1 MAPRKSITGKN
12 KRAKKAPELQKPSP
26 KGSSPGKAQNQIR
39 PFPSNAGLEQMMGFE
54 MDDQSEISDDNTI
67 QSRPNFSYLPSHQH
81 SSPQKVKQAYFPT
94 VHRLGSMSTVPNSDL
109 VQPDTSHEPST
120 SYGIEMTPES
130 SNSVPN
136 KAPAK
141 TKEDQK
147 RQSRKSKTPMKMNI
161 MKEIVKLQNT
171 GDRIIPKLPFGRVI
185 REILTDY
192 SDSGLRVTLEMLE
205 CLQEAAEI
213 YIVQLFEDAYR
224 CTVHRGRVTLIP
236 KDIQLALMIRR
247 ES

>member
-1 MAPRKSITGKN
+1 ML
-12 KRAKKAPELQKPSP
+12 AKKTPDPQKPSP
-26 KGSSPGKAQNQIR
+26 KGSSPGIAKNQIR
-39 PFPSNAGLEQMMGFE
+39 PFPSNEGLEQMMGFD
-54 MDDQSEISDDNTI
+54 MDDQSEMSGENTL
-67 QSRPNFSYLPSHQH
+67 QSQPNFSYLPSHKH
-81 SSPQKVKQAYFPT
+81 SSPQKVKQVYIPT

-109 VQPDTSHEPST
+109 VQPDTSNELSA
-120 SYGIEMTPES
+120 SDGIEMTPKS
-130 SNSVPN
+130 ANS
-136 KAPAK
+136 APDKTLAK
-141 TKEDQK
+141 EKENQ
-147 RQSRKSKTPMKMNI
+147 RRHSRKQKTPT
-161 MKEIVKLQNT
+161 EIKILREVVRLQDT
-171 GDRIIPKLPFGRVI
+171 GDTLIPKLSFGRVI
-185 REILTDY
+185 REILADY